1 MEDRV
6 MAPPPPDTEELL
18 RRARGGDADARGAL
32 LERHRR
38 RLRHMIACRMDSRL
52 AARVD
57 PSDVVQE
64 ALAEADRRLD
74 GYLHERPVPFYP
86 WLRQLAWDRL
96 VEQHRR
102 HLRAGRRSVL
112 REQAAPLGLP
122 DASAEVLAEE
132 LLGRGESPSAGAQRD
147 EVRQQ
152 VRTALAALAEGDR
165 EVLVLRYLEQ
175 LSAREVGAVLGINEA
190 TAKKRALRALQR
202 LRKLLEDRPKGRAR

>member
-1 MEDRV
+1 
-6 MAPPPPDTEELL
+6 MAPAPPDTEELL
-18 RRARGGDADARGAL
+18 RRTGDGDTAARGAL
-32 LERHRR
+32 LERHRG
-38 RLRHMIACRMDSRL
+38 RLLRMIACRLDPRL
-52 AARVD
+52 AARLD

-74 GYLHERPVPFYP
+74 GYLGDRPLPFYP

-102 HLRAGRRSVL
+102 HLRASRRSVL
-112 REQAAPLGLP
+112 REQAEPLALP
-122 DASAEVLAEE
+122 DASAVELADQ
-132 LLGRGESPSAGAQRD
+132 LLAHGESPSAGPQRE

-152 VRTALAALAEGDR
+152 VRSALAELAEADR

-175 LSAREVGAVLGINEA
+175 LSAREVGAVLGISEA

-202 LRKLLEDRPKGRAR
+202 LRKLLGDNPTGEAR